1 MASNIFRHAVAGK
14 ALRIEHS
21 PSQMEFLDIFQSV
34 GGKVWPASDLMVK
47 YLSDT
52 KISHGKQV
60 LELGSGCGYV
70 GIACA
75 ALGAKNVTLTDRTIT
90 QRRLVYDS
98 EGMLTEM
105 DMLPNRM
112 LLDLCERNVL
122 SNCNETEN
130 CLLNVLE
137 LEWGEGNNNH
147 IQTILK
153 NSNYDLIIGSDV
165 TYHANLS
172 DSLFWSVS
180 ELLRCLQNKRNVTDT
195 IHTGT
200 YTNELQ
206 LPIKFLA
213 SHQLRL
219 DSGTE
224 LTLKTAKEYGLH
236 CKTLAISTSTITSS
250 TGTGS
255 SKSKILRSGD
265 FDDTIRRYTN
275 ADGVDGEYV
284 LWQFTMP
291 TI

>member
-180 ELLRCLQNKRNVTDT
+180 ELLRCLQNKRNV

-200 YTNELQ
+200 DTNKLQ

-250 TGTGS
+250 TGS